1 MLIYKSMK
9 CLVTKIKASMSS
21 KLSKLGEI
29 KTKSNARNNIG
40 YYLKVY
46 GSKSDNC
53 VISAKALSEG
63 TTIGGA
69 TSIDGSTQW
78 TTSIVGTVPIEI
90 SWNKYKTE
98 AIYGGGYTISDLK
111 SESLK
116 SIQYFANNQVDAA
129 ITGNIEDCYLPNL
142 IALDIEYQ
150 SRVYGNITSLGISY
164 KIELMKLAGTSIT
177 GNIEEL
183 AQKIFENGRTSGSL
197 EIKCNKYLTLNG
209 SLVGNGTSKIINFS
223 TSGWTVS

>member
-1 MLIYKSMK
+1 MK

-40 YYLKVY
+40 FYLKVY

-53 VISAKALSEG
+53 VISANVLSEG
-63 TTIGGA
+63 ATIGGA
-69 TSIDGSTQW
+69 TNIDGSTQW
-78 TTSIVGTVPIEI
+78 TTSIVGTEPIEI

-98 AIYGGGYTISDLK
+98 AIYGGGYNISDLK

-116 SIQYFANNQVDAA
+116 SVQYIVTANIDAA
-129 ITGNIEDCYLPNL
+129 IIGNIEDCYLPNL
-142 IALDIEYQ
+142 IALDIEYE
-150 SRVYGNITSLGISY
+150 SGVYGNISSLGISY
-164 KIELMKLAGTSIT
+164 KIELMKLTNTSIT

-183 AQKIFENGRTSGSL
+183 AQKMFENGRTSGRL
-197 EIKCNKYLTLNG
+197 EIKCNNYLTLNG
-209 SLVGNGTSKIINFS
+209 SLVGNGTSKTINFS